1 MLVLCKDKK
10 PEDLLKYGFQGVI
23 GGKNEINRY
32 QLNTKRRKA
41 TKYGKKGDDIS
52 LLTYC
57 LWNNRFIWERDFYS
71 EDMQKIVYTLI
82 KDNII
87 EYREPI
93 DKEEEIAKLQA
104 KIKQYEDKIKEL
116 KED

>member
-23 GGKNEINRY
+23 DDKNEISRY
-32 QLNTKRRKA
+32 ELKTKRRKD
-41 TKYGKKGDDIS
+41 TKYAKKGDDVT
-52 LLTYC
+52 LLTYR
-57 LWNNRFIWERDFYS
+57 LWNNRFNWDTTFYN
-71 EDMQKIVYTLI
+71 EDIQKIVYTLI